1 MLLVCT
7 AGCWFVL
14 QAIGLYCFSNIFPKS
29 FPKYFFKSFY
39 LRLKQPKYRIKLNAE
54 KDKLKK
60 KTKKTL
66 WIFTSQFWMF
76 SLCHHQYYYRII
88 IIILWA
94 FHLVSFDSWI
104 LSMGAVKDARWD
116 LRAKKLLRDPCF
128 RWIIFNV
135 TQTNANIVLTNMNIV
150 LDLIRGSLWDATA
163 SCERWRPVRSNL
175 SFIYNNQNMIELFRL
190 VNHLRKS
197 LF

>member
-1 MLLVCT
+1 
-7 AGCWFVL
+7 
-14 QAIGLYCFSNIFPKS
+14 
-29 FPKYFFKSFY
+29 
-39 LRLKQPKYRIKLNAE
+39 
-54 KDKLKK
+54 
-60 KTKKTL
+60 
-66 WIFTSQFWMF
+66 MF

-135 TQTNANIVLTNMNIV
+135 TQTNANIVLTNMDIV